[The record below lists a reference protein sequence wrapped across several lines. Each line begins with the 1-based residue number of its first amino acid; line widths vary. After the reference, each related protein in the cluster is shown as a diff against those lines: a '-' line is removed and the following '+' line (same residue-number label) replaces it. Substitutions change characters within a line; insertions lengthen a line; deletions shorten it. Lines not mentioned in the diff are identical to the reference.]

1 MVAAVESM
9 FWLQEDG
16 APWHNLGT
24 MIDGP
29 VKSGEEAIKLA
40 GLDWTVST
48 QQMFYW
54 GVDKDTIINSNAAE
68 EDQKHLRLLPTT
80 NFAVVRDSDN
90 SHLGTVGPGWS
101 PVQNVNAFAFMDKA
115 VGEGE
120 IEYRTAGS
128 LKGGKV
134 VWILASLPGYM
145 KIGADDQVAKFLLL
159 SNSHDGSMALRIN
172 ITPIRVVCWN
182 TLSAA
187 VSAAEQAEDA
197 GKSSITRFWHTRGVH
212 NRLQDFS
219 QELAKVRHIYDQT
232 QEAFNYLAS
241 RPVST
246 EDVQTYVATLF
257 PGAEDSE
264 RPTRTLNIRES
275 VVNEFET
282 GYGSELK
289 AARGT
294 MWGLYNA
301 VAAYTDHTRGRNE
314 DNRLYSAWFGDSI
327 NLKEKALDLAMT
339 MQ

>member
-1 MVAAVESM
+1 MSAELESM
-9 FWLQEDG
+9 FWLQDDG
-16 APWHNLGT
+16 APWHKLGT
-24 MIDGP
+24 SIDGP

-48 QQMFYW
+48 QQLFYW
-54 GVDKDTIINSNAAE
+54 GVDTNTVINTEAEE
-68 EDQKHLRLLPTT
+68 EDQIHLKVLLPSN

-90 SHLGTVGPGWS
+90 NHLGTVGPGWS
-101 PVQNVNAFAFMDKA
+101 PVQNVNAFSFMDKA

-145 KIGADDQVAKFLLL
+145 KIGADDHVAKFLLL

-182 TLSAA
+182 TLSGAI
-187 VSAAEQAEDA
+187 SAAEQAEDA
-197 GKSSITRFWHTRGVH
+197 GKTAITRFWHTRGVH
-212 NRLQDFS
+212 ARLNDFS

-232 QEAFNYLAS
+232 QEAYNYLAGK
-241 RPVST
+241 PVST
-246 EDVQTYVATLF
+246 EDVETYISTLF
-257 PGAEDSE
+257 PLAEDSE
-264 RPTRTLNIRES
+264 RPTRTLNIREA
-275 VVNEFET
+275 VVKEFEG

-294 MWGLYNA
+294 RWGLYNA
-301 VAAYTDHTRGRNE
+301 VAAYTDHTRGRNA
-314 DNRLYSAWFGDSI
+314 DNRLYSAWFGASI
-327 NLKEKALDLAMT
+327 NLKEQALDLAMT
-339 MQ
+339 M